1 MVLNLKND
9 GMNILDMLIKDF
21 LLDIELIE
29 ILINNLVRL
38 GVLNEI
44 FDMFYL
50 IKKGIYNKF
59 YVF

>member
-1 MVLNLKND
+1 
-9 GMNILDMLIKDF
+9 MNILDMLIKDF